1 LVSLPSAI
9 RAVTLELTQARI
21 EGFDPRSTV
30 SFLAERGVN
39 TVVCFAIG
47 YGGGEAYY
55 PSKHAP
61 EHPELHG
68 RDLFGEVCTQADSH
82 GLAIIAYVNSLFAG
96 PEFYEPHPDW
106 AQRWA
111 DGGEST
117 QTGAKMLC
125 PNSPYGE
132 HVAAVAAEV
141 ADRYPIAGFYLDEPS
156 LQSWCACTF
165 CQARY
170 TWEVGSELPLSIER
184 GTSEF
189 ARFLE
194 WRQGT
199 VTQFVNSVAES
210 VRAARPGTAFFAQ
223 HAFPMASTAQP
234 HLRRLFWGKTSGRTP
249 PQWEGWYR
257 PSFYGQNIAH
267 IARSLDLIGIEPWR
281 RFVGQPAWWQGACVS
296 YARSAGN
303 GKPVLPLM
311 EYPHFPWGQG
321 RLSDAELAVNCADV
335 IANGGDLWF
344 PMYAPD
350 DADRG
355 GWDALKT
362 IFDDLEGVRPVG
374 AEQIAPIGVL
384 FSRQTAERYG
394 ADDVEERYLD
404 DVIGTILLV
413 RELGLPYRVLSED
426 ALSDQD
432 FAASTILFAP
442 SAAVLNSETVASI
455 RDWVAAGGLLVG
467 TGWVGTHDE
476 SGALHPDAALLDV
489 LGVRLGPETLHAG
502 LGYLVAHAASG
513 LPGGTKVPV
522 RDEQPVVVPMT
533 AEPLFDVMPSWELFA
548 PPADVPASPSAT
560 RNAFGD
566 GVAVYCGI
574 QLGRLRRRFELFEA
588 RGIVHR
594 LLASGGENQL
604 PVVGHH
610 LSPEIGLHAWRTENE
625 LRIILVNFTSL
636 EMTGQAT
643 MVGPQTVRIDRT
655 LLSSGPTVMSRRG
668 NKVSVDDDD
677 DAFAVTVEGLREWDC
692 LMAVM

>member
-1 LVSLPSAI
+1 MAGLPSAI
-9 RAVTLELTQARI
+9 RAVTLELTQARLDV
-21 EGFDPRSTV
+21 FDPRAMIE
-30 SFLAERGVN
+30 FLANRGVN

-47 YGGGEAYY
+47 YGRGEAYY
-55 PSKHAP
+55 PGGLAP

-68 RDLFGEVCTQADSH
+68 RDLFGDVCALSEEH
-82 GLAIIAYVNSLFAG
+82 GLAVIAYVNSLFGG

-106 AQRWA
+106 TQRWA
-111 DGGEST
+111 DGRESV
-117 QTGAKMLC
+117 QSEAKMLC

-132 HVAAVAAEV
+132 HIVAVSAEI

-156 LQSWCACTF
+156 LQSWCTCAF

-170 TWEVGSELPLSIER
+170 TRDTGHRLPLEITQ
-184 GTSEF
+184 GTPEF
-189 ARFLE
+189 ARFLT
-194 WRQGT
+194 WREGVIT
-199 VTQFVNSVAES
+199 GFVRVVADA

-249 PQWEGWYR
+249 PRWEGWYR
-257 PSFYGQNIAH
+257 PSFYGQNIAD
-267 IARSLDLIGIEPWR
+267 IARSLDVVGIEPWR

-311 EYPHFPWGQG
+311 EYPHFPWGLG

-350 DADRG
+350 DADRE
-355 GWDALKT
+355 GWDHLQG
-362 IFDDLEGVRPVG
+362 IFAELEGVRPDG
-374 AEQIAPIGVL
+374 AEQIAPVGVL

-404 DVIGTILLV
+404 DVIGTIQLV

-426 ALSDQD
+426 ALSDQVL
-432 FAASTILFAP
+432 ATTAILLAP
-442 SAAVLNSETVASI
+442 SAAVLRTETAAGI
-455 RDWVAAGGLLVG
+455 RDWVAAGGLLLG
-467 TGWVGTHDE
+467 TGWVGTHDDT
-476 SGALHPDAALLDV
+476 GVLRPDPELTDV
-489 LGVRLGPETLHAG
+489 LGVLLGPETLHTG
-502 LGYLVAHAASG
+502 LGYFVAHAASD
-513 LPGGTKVPV
+513 LPPGTRIPV
-522 RDEQPVVVPMT
+522 RDEQPEVAPIT
-533 AEPLFDVMPSWELFA
+533 AERLFDVMPSWELFA
-548 PPADVPASPSAT
+548 PPADVPASPSVT

-574 QLGRLRRRFELFEA
+574 PLGRLRRRFELFEA
-588 RGIVHR
+588 RGLLSR
-594 LLASGGENQL
+594 LLAAGGGSRM

-610 LSPEIGLHAWRTENE
+610 LGPEIGLHAWRAGDD

-643 MVGPQTVRIDRT
+643 TLGPQTVRIDRT
-655 LLSSGPTVMSRRG
+655 LLPPDPTVISHRG
-668 NKVSVDDDD
+668 SQVSVDEDD
-677 DAFAVTVEGLREWDC
+677 DALVVTVEGLREWDC
-692 LMAVM
+692 LIAAT